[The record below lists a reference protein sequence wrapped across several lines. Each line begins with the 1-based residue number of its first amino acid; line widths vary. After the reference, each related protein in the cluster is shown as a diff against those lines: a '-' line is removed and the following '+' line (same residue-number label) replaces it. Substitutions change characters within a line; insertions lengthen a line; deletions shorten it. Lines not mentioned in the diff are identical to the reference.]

1 MLTEVFSDKFEDI
14 RKNGYLDSLQ
24 IKKEL
29 PGYRPEKE
37 DQKPGSFA
45 QEHSKLDFR
54 DKNVILY
61 GDTFIK
67 LKHQGT
73 LTNSK
78 MFRLAFHCGNVGLET
93 EYTIKDLD
101 PDTLCKDSAFTHI
114 PYFSVTVKLEDIPE
128 TQLHGEGQT
137 ELRAQREG
145 RQKVIDILTRREAE
159 KINPLDSQRL
169 VYFLPDFDDRDEMM
183 VLKFEDSAKSEGE
196 SENED

>member
-1 MLTEVFSDKFEDI
+1 MTEVFSDKFEDV
-14 RKNGYLDSLQ
+14 RKVGFLDSVN

-29 PGYRPEKE
+29 PSYRADKD
-37 DQKPGSFA
+37 DQKPGTFA

-54 DKNVILY
+54 DKNVMLF

-78 MFRLAFHCGNVGLET
+78 MFRLAFHCGNVGLEA

-101 PDTLCKDSAFTHI
+101 PDTLSKDSAFTHI
-114 PYFSVTVKLEDIPE
+114 PYFSVTVKLEDVPE
-128 TQLHGEGQT
+128 AQLTLESKN
-137 ELRAQREG
+137 ELKAHRDG

-159 KINPLDSQRL
+159 KITPPDSQHL
-169 VYFLPDFDDRDEMM
+169 VYGLPDFDDRDEMM
-183 VLKFEDSAKSEGE
+183 VIKFEDSGKSDGE